1 MLKHEASAKCLYIA
15 ILLTAQWHRRMLI
28 VMSDLK
34 FDLEDDLS
42 VSDLRKVDEW
52 EPRLSEAGKLRLQRR
67 GEVLGVLLSPRAW
80 RALKEQTERYEQVL
94 RLIEDERDRRIIA
107 QREADPL
114 LRGEELRDA
123 LGQELKK
130 TGLL

>member
-1 MLKHEASAKCLYIA
+1 M
-15 ILLTAQWHRRMLI
+15 T
-28 VMSDLK
+28 DLK

-80 RALKEQTERYEQVL
+80 RALKEQTERYEQIL
-94 RLIEDERDRRIIA
+94 GSIEDERDRRIIA
-107 QREADPL
+107 ERDEPPL
-114 LRGEELRDA
+114 LRGEELRDTLQREFEEA
-123 LGQELKK
+123 
-130 TGLL
+130 GLI